1 MAGHS
6 HWSNIQRKKG
16 KEDHKRGVLFTRA
29 AMQIILAA
37 REGGGDPNHNLA
49 LRIAIDN
56 AKMVNMPKD
65 NIERAIQKGA
75 GTGEGSQLSK
85 ALYEGY
91 GPGNVPVIVYAITD
105 SKNRTVS
112 ELRSIFTEFGG
123 AMGEPGSVQWQFTE
137 SGLIEVKCAV
147 IKKGEKFGEPDEEV
161 VKNGEEAMLDL
172 MDVPD
177 IMDINL
183 DDSETPN
190 ICYVLAPMNQLAQI
204 TQAIKSKGY
213 VVLSSGQHFSANDEM
228 VLDASK
234 LESFRRFIEKM
245 EEHPDVQK
253 VWHTANNE

>member
-29 AMQIILAA
+29 ALQIILAA
-37 REGGGDPNHNLA
+37 REGGGDPDHNLS

-56 AKMVNMPKD
+56 AKMVNMPKE
-65 NIERAIQKGA
+65 NIERAIQR
-75 GTGEGSQLSK
+75 GTGTAEGSQLTK

-91 GPGNVPVIVYAITD
+91 GPGNIPTIVFAITD

-123 AMGEPGSVQWQFTE
+123 AMGDPGSVQWQFTE
-137 SGLIEVKCAV
+137 SGLIEVKSAV
-147 IKKGEKFGEPDEEV
+147 IEKGEKFGEPDQEV
-161 VKNGEEAMLDL
+161 IKNGEESMLDI
-172 MDVPD
+172 MDVPGV
-177 IMDINL
+177 MDI
-183 DDSETPN
+183 DIDESEKPN
-190 ICYVLAPMNQLAQI
+190 ILYVLAAMNQLAQV
-204 TQAIKSKGY
+204 TQGIKGKGY

-228 VLDASK
+228 KVPEPK
-234 LESFRRFIEKM
+234 RETFRRFIEKL

-253 VWHTANNE
+253 VWHAANDE